1 MIPFAV
7 CRERILCSTGK
18 LLLVLGLYAKGVIA
32 LAGTLEN
39 ASRSPTLSYD
49 FGPIIRDNSD
59 SAGTQMTQCAIL
71 SGPVM
76 SSALY
81 LSETDII

>member
-1 MIPFAV
+1 MPRENLVIDGEAFVGSRTIP
-7 CRERILCSTGK
+7 
-18 LLLVLGLYAKGVIA
+18 KGVIA
-32 LAGTLEN
+32 LAGMFEN
-39 ASRSPTLSYD
+39 ASCSPTLSYG
-49 FGPIIRDNSD
+49 FGPGIRDNSD

>member
-1 MIPFAV
+1 MPRENLVIDGKAFVGSRTIP
-7 CRERILCSTGK
+7 
-18 LLLVLGLYAKGVIA
+18 KGVIA

-76 SSALY
+76 SSLFTYLKRTLY
-81 LSETDII
+81 NPFR

>member
-1 MIPFAV
+1 MPRENLVIDGKAFVGSRTIP
-7 CRERILCSTGK
+7 
-18 LLLVLGLYAKGVIA
+18 KGVIA

-39 ASRSPTLSYD
+39 ASRSPTLSYG
-49 FGPIIRDNSD
+49 FGSVIRDNSN
-59 SAGTQMTQCAIL
+59 SAGIRITQCAIL

-76 SSALY
+76 CSALY